1 MLKNII
7 FIYSFF
13 LIVSCLPFEPSK
25 GGVTYYN
32 FCPNKISISSD
43 DNTLDD
49 ISLERNQHE
58 NRFFVYSN
66 NTNEMNSTLKK
77 RYFIGNSI
85 KKRFHIDRYLETRY
99 NLVACVENA
108 KPTGDGNWIKAN

>member
-1 MLKNII
+1 MLQRII
-7 FIYSFF
+7 FTYSLL
-13 LIVSCLPFEPSK
+13 LIASCLPFEPSK

-32 FCPNKISISSD
+32 FCPNTISISSN

-58 NRFFVYSN
+58 NRFFVYSD
-66 NTNEMNSTLKK
+66 NTNEMNTTFKK
-77 RYFIGNSI
+77 RYFIENSI
-85 KKRFHIDRYLETRY
+85 WKRFHIDRYLEARY

-108 KPTGDGNWIKAN
+108 KPTGDGNWIKVN